1 MEHIA
6 FLVFGDP
13 GSNCVSWQCV
23 LFFFYHMVTLSLFRE
38 SEDAALLLLKEIYD
52 KLGVPF
58 EQPQW

>member
-1 MEHIA
+1 MCHDS
-6 FLVFGDP
+6 V
-13 GSNCVSWQCV
+13 
-23 LFFFYHMVTLSLFRE
+23 FFFLHMLMLSLFRE